1 LELKRE
7 RMDKETRELLSK
19 LFTSQ
24 LQQLA
29 EEKEIDCGEDPD
41 RIDYLSILGKS
52 DQVTKEDVERFIGEA
67 EDETKSEDESEEYF
81 GEVERVLKEYKSQ
94 GPIFEKVDSLL
105 KEIQQSFE
113 EGNLEGTISKGVEG
127 SGIIEETAVQF
138 EKVRRAYVIYAF
150 RQLIGDVRDC
160 GIDIGEV
167 EQLANQAASHLFK
180 DEKEELDAVLEKIAN
195 RAESLTVEQAK
206 KMKDLITSVEE
217 FIDQTRDLGAN
228 IKDAKELFQQ
238 AQEAFESN
246 TFKKMS
252 YYATKARK
260 AAEDARKDRIQSISD
275 SLIFVR
281 SILDDARDIGAD
293 VIEAEKVYSKAESA
307 YSEEKYVESKALIKE
322 AEQLALELQDA
333 QIQKALKLRK
343 RRETEDE
350 TKKDVV
356 EVEPETAPEAQ
367 KRFMRAYSPPYPP
380 PYPPRPPGRT
390 HAPPAQGIRKT
401 RCPNCGQSFPTPSGD
416 GPKRV
421 ECPFCGMRGLMP

>member
-1 LELKRE
+1 LEYKRE
-7 RMDKETRELLSK
+7 KMDKETRELLSK

-52 DQVTKEDVERFIGEA
+52 DQITKEDVERFIGEA
-67 EDETKSEDESEEYF
+67 EDETKPEDESEEYF
-81 GEVERVLKEYKSQ
+81 GEVERVLKDYKSQ
-94 GPIFEKVDSLL
+94 GQIFEKVESLL
-105 KEIQQSFE
+105 KEIQQGFE

-127 SGIIEETAVQF
+127 SGLIEETAVQF

-167 EQLANQAASHLFK
+167 EQMANQAASHLFK
-180 DEKEELDAVLEKIAN
+180 DEKEELDEVLEKIAN

-206 KMKDLITSVEE
+206 KMKELITSVEE
-217 FIDQTRDLGAN
+217 FIDETRDLGAN
-228 IKDAKELFQQ
+228 IKEAKEFFQQ
-238 AQEAFESN
+238 AQEAFDSN

-252 YYATKARK
+252 YYSTKARK

-281 SILDDARDIGAD
+281 SILNDARDIGAD
-293 VIEAEKVYSKAESA
+293 VIEAEKIYSKAESA
-307 YSEEKYVESKALIKE
+307 YSE
-322 AEQLALELQDA
+322 
-333 QIQKALKLRK
+333 KALKLRK
-343 RRETEDE
+343 RRETEE
-350 TKKDVV
+350 EPKKDVV
-356 EVEPETAPEAQ
+356 EVEPEAAPQAQ
-367 KRFMRAYSPPYPP
+367 KRFMRAYSPPYPQS
-380 PYPPRPPGRT
+380 YPPRPPGRT
-390 HAPPAQGIRKT
+390 RPPSTQDLRKT
-401 RCPNCGQSFPTPSGD
+401 RCPNCGQSFPTPGGD